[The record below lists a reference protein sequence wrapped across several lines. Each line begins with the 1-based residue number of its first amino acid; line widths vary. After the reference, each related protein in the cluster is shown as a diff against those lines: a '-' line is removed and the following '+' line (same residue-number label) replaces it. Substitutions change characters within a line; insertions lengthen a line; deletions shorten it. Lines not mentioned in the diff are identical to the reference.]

1 MSVKKPTALV
11 AITKHGT
18 ELAKRLKAAMPE
30 AELLV
35 SEKFASAAPGA
46 TVMKETVSKE
56 IQRWFHDYEEIC
68 FVISLGAVVRMI
80 APVLKDKHSD
90 PGVVCVDDRGQFAIS
105 VLSGH
110 VGGANAFCEKVAK
123 ALGAQAVVTTASDVG
138 KTLPVDILGRE
149 LGWTPEGEENVTR
162 VSASVVN
169 EEPVAFV
176 QECGEK
182 TWWTRD
188 VPLPKSITVL
198 SSLEGVDLSAFKSF
212 LVVTDR
218 LRERLPDVIQDRLVL
233 YRPKSIVLGL
243 GCDRGVPEAAMF
255 EAVETT
261 LKEAGLSLRCVRN
274 VATIDIKGNEPAIL
288 SLCERRNWP
297 LVTFTRDE
305 LNETFAKVAVPNPS
319 AVVKKYTGT
328 PGVSE
333 PSALR
338 STGAKTLL
346 QEKRKFPPG
355 ITVAVARV
363 VFP

>member
-1 MSVKKPTALV
+1 MGRTALV

-18 ELAKRLKAAMPE
+18 ELGKKLQAALPGS
-30 AELLV
+30 ELLV
-35 SEKFASAAPGA
+35 AEKFAASAPGA
-46 TVMKETVSKE
+46 VVMKETVSKE
-56 IQRWFHDYEEIC
+56 IQRWFHAYEEIC

-80 APVLKDKHSD
+80 APVLRDKHTD
-90 PGVVCVDDRGQFAIS
+90 PGVVCVDDRGQFAVS

-110 VGGANAFCEKVAK
+110 VGGANDFCVRVAK

-138 KTLPVDILGRE
+138 KTIPVDILGRE
-149 LGWTPEGEENVTR
+149 LGWSTECGENITR

-176 QECGEK
+176 QEAGEGG
-182 TWWTRD
+182 WWKRD
-188 VPLPKSITVL
+188 APLPRSIRLFGTFD
-198 SSLEGVDLSAFKSF
+198 GVDLGAFRAF
-212 LVVTDR
+212 LVVSDR
-218 LRERLPDVIQDRLVL
+218 LRERFPEGMQDRLVL
-233 YRPKSIVLGL
+233 YRPRSLVLGL
-243 GCDRGVPEAAMF
+243 GCDRGVPEEAMRR
-255 EAVETT
+255 AVETT
-261 LKEAGLSLRCVRN
+261 LKEAGLSIRSVRN
-274 VATIDIKGNEPAIL
+274 VATIDIKENEPAIFA
-288 SLCERRNWP
+288 LCERHGWP

-305 LNETFAKVAVPNPS
+305 LNETFSKVTVPNPS

-338 STGAKTLL
+338 SAGAERLL
-346 QEKRKFPPG
+346 VEKRKFEPG

>member
-1 MSVKKPTALV
+1 MSRIALV

-18 ELAKRLKAAMPE
+18 ELAKKLQAAMPE

-35 SEKFASAAPGA
+35 AEKFASAAPGA

-56 IQRWFHDYEEIC
+56 IARWFHMYEEIC

-80 APVLKDKHSD
+80 APVLKDKHTD
-90 PGVVCVDDRGQFAIS
+90 PGVVCVDDRGRFAVS

-110 VGGANAFCEKVAK
+110 VGGGNAFCERVAE
-123 ALGAQAVVTTASDVG
+123 ALGATAVVTTASDVG
-138 KTLPVDILGRE
+138 KTIPVDILGRE
-149 LGWTPEGEENVTR
+149 LGWTTEGEENITR

-176 QECGEK
+176 QEAGEK
-182 TWWTRD
+182 GWWTRD
-188 VPLPKSITVL
+188 VPLPKTIRMFPSW
-198 SSLEGVDLSAFKSF
+198 EEVDPASYKAF
-212 LVVTDR
+212 LVVSDR
-218 LRERLPDVIQDRLVL
+218 LREAFPQGIQDRLVL
-233 YRPKSIVLGL
+233 YRPRSLVLGV
-243 GCDRGVPEAAMF
+243 GCDRGVPEAALF
-255 EAVETT
+255 EAVDAT
-261 LKEAGLSLRCVRN
+261 LREAGVSVRSVRN
-274 VATIDIKGNEPAIL
+274 VATIDIKENEPAINA
-288 SLCERRNWP
+288 LCERRAWP

-305 LNETFAKVAVPNPS
+305 LNETFGKVRIPNPS

-338 STGAKTLL
+338 SAGVAGLL
-346 QEKRKFPPG
+346 VEKRKFPPG

-363 VFP
+363 AG